1 MTVEIHDKLIA
12 LVADVDE
19 LKGKEAQLKSKK
31 TRHLE
36 QIAESEG
43 EVSRCN
49 DELTDIRENQLR
61 LKREM
66 DGLRDELF
74 AREEEEAIIVDDV
87 HVVTDGEN
95 SQTDSETK
103 RAWDAR
109 AKHLKA
115 GSIREGRDRL
125 GRIKPRDGQLSIALC
140 SAPIV
145 LHDDPTLCGSR
156 NLEDPT
162 GRAWPSYLPPRHS
175 GISESAGVASCR

>member
-12 LVADVDE
+12 LLAGVDE
-19 LKGKEAQLKSKK
+19 LKSKEAQLKSEK

-36 QIAESEG
+36 QIAQSEG

-49 DELTDIRENQLR
+49 DELNDIRENQLR

-74 AREEEEAIIVDDV
+74 AREEEEAIIVDDA

-95 SQTDSETK
+95 SQTDSEAK

-109 AKHLKA
+109 AKHLKQV
-115 GSIREGRDRL
+115 R
-125 GRIKPRDGQLSIALC
+125 
-140 SAPIV
+140 
-145 LHDDPTLCGSR
+145 
-156 NLEDPT
+156 
-162 GRAWPSYLPPRHS
+162 
-175 GISESAGVASCR
+175 